1 MIHNQEEFAD
11 IHDDA
16 DDNILGFTQQ
26 EPDWLFLAPGR
37 GVTLAAPANLG
48 IVYTLH
54 SQFIQVMIPAIFNGA
69 MGDIQF
75 FSSSSNKEHL
85 LKGLFEI
92 APQLC
97 GFAKNCYNSIYW
109 KTKLFEGFPKS
120 FG

>member
-48 IVYTLH
+48 IVCTLPK
-54 SQFIQVMIPAIFNGA
+54 SYCRFIQVMILAIFIRGA
-69 MGDIQF
+69 VLQ
-75 FSSSSNKEHL
+75 
-85 LKGLFEI
+85 
-92 APQLC
+92 A
-97 GFAKNCYNSIYW
+97 
-109 KTKLFEGFPKS
+109 
-120 FG
+120 